1 MRLQVSWLRDYVDW
15 NGSVEELAHTLTRLG
30 IEVESVNYVGIAA
43 AKIVIGVVLDVERHP
58 NADRLRVCRVFDG
71 CTTRQIVC
79 GAPNVQ
85 QGQRVAVALPGAEL
99 PEGLTIEHR
108 TIRGVE
114 SEGMICSERELGI
127 GDDHA
132 GIVAFD
138 GDIAP
143 GLPLSEL
150 FPPDVVLEI
159 GITPNRADA
168 LSHFGIARILAPA
181 VGLKA
186 QLPHVCIAD
195 AFAAPCTIEL
205 PYPDLCQRYAA
216 RVLQNVTI
224 APSPLWMQR
233 RLERAGIRPRN
244 VVVDVTN
251 YVMLE
256 CGQPLH
262 AFDFQTIQDGR
273 IIVRLAR
280 QGESLTTLDGIER
293 SLDPTMLCIADV
305 GRPLA
310 IAGVMGG
317 ADSAITEATTQVLLE
332 SAYFAPSSIRRT
344 AKTLGLQTDSSYRF
358 ERGAD
363 IEMIPYALDRAAALI
378 AELTGARVSS
388 AVDVYPHPR
397 TPRELAVRI
406 ERAERIL
413 GVELRSS
420 EVKSALIRSGF
431 ALTEERPEQITVRVP
446 SYRADISQEIDLIEE
461 IAIAQGYEAIPAS
474 SEASVPYAARRIPE
488 HLQLP
493 TRRAEIRR
501 WLADVGFYEALSFT
515 LQDPQT
521 LLEPDRALELANPLG
536 RERSVLRQWLLP
548 SMVEILSRN
557 ARFGAGSMRLFEI
570 GKVFFA
576 SSDGSDHPAT
586 EREHLVLAVAGRSGR
601 RHWLESHR
609 WVDFYDLKGAIEA
622 LGKKFRLNL
631 HWQAAKQPE
640 TLQEWIVAPA
650 MEILCNGRTLGIA
663 GQIAPRLAR
672 RLDIPEAAFLAELEL
687 EPFYQTAGTFPHYQA
702 PSPYP
707 AVERDLALIVER
719 SLPAQAVVETVQQSG
734 GELLRSVEPF
744 DVFEHPSLGEGRK
757 SIALHLTFASG
768 ERTLTDAEVE
778 RAIERVLDAVASRH
792 GAQLRTS

>member
-1 MRLQVSWLRDYVDW
+1 MRIQVSWLRDYVDW

-43 AKIVIGVVLDVERHP
+43 AKIVIGVILDVERHP

-71 CTTRQIVC
+71 RTTRQIVC

-159 GITPNRADA
+159 SITPNRADA
-168 LSHFGIARILAPA
+168 LSHFGIARILAAA
-181 VGLKA
+181 VGHKA
-186 QLPHVCIAD
+186 QLPHVRIAD
-195 AFAAPCTIEL
+195 AFTAPCTIEL

-262 AFDFQTIQDGR
+262 AFDFQTIQSGQ

-293 SLDPTMLCIADV
+293 ALDPTMLCIADV
-305 GRPLA
+305 ERPLA
-310 IAGVMGG
+310 VAGVMGG
-317 ADSAITEATTQVLLE
+317 VDSAITEATTQVLLE
-332 SAYFAPSSIRRT
+332 SAYFAPASIRRT
-344 AKTLGLQTDSSYRF
+344 AKTLGLQTDASYRF

-378 AELTGARVSS
+378 AELTGASVST
-388 AVDVYPHPR
+388 ALDVYPHPR
-397 TPRELAVRI
+397 TPKELSVRI
-406 ERAERIL
+406 ERAKRIL
-413 GVELRSS
+413 GVGLRSS

-521 LLEPDRALELANPLG
+521 LLDAERALELANPLG

-557 ARFGAGSMRLFEI
+557 ARYGADSMRLFEI

-576 SSDGSDHPAT
+576 SSTGGEHHAT
-586 EREHLVLAVAGRSGR
+586 EHEHLVLAVAGRHGR

-622 LGKKFRLNL
+622 LGKRFRLNL
-631 HWQAAKQPE
+631 QWQPAESPE
-640 TLQEWIVAPA
+640 ATAEWLVAPV
-650 MEILCNGRTLGIA
+650 MEILCDGRAIGFA

-672 RLDIPEAAFLAELEL
+672 RWDIPEAAFLAELAL
-687 EPFYQTAGTFPHYQA
+687 EPFYHIAGTLPHYQA

-707 AVERDLALIVER
+707 AVERDLALIVDR
-719 SLPAQAVVETVQQSG
+719 SLPAQAVVETIQQSG

-768 ERTLTDAEVE
+768 ARTLTDAEVE

>member
-1 MRLQVSWLRDYVDW
+1 MRLQLSWLRDYVDW
-15 NGSVEELAHTLTRLG
+15 NGSVEELTHTLTRLG
-30 IEVESVNYVGIAA
+30 IEVESVEHVGVTAA
-43 AKIVIGVVLDVERHP
+43 NIVIGSVLNVEPHP

-71 CTTRQIVC
+71 NSSRQIVC

-99 PEGLTIEHR
+99 PGGLKIERR

-132 GIVAFD
+132 GIVTFD
-138 GDIAP
+138 GNIAP
-143 GLPLSEL
+143 GIPLSEL

-168 LSHFGIARILAPA
+168 LSHFGIARILAA
-181 VGLKA
+181 ATGHQA
-186 QLPHVCIAD
+186 HLPHVRIAD
-195 AFAAPCTIEL
+195 AFAPPCTIEL

-262 AFDFQTIQDGR
+262 AFDFQTIRGGR
-273 IIVRLAR
+273 IIVRPAS
-280 QGESLTTLDGIER
+280 QGESITTLDGIER
-293 SLDPTMLCIADV
+293 SLDPTMLCITDV
-305 GRPLA
+305 ERPLA

-332 SAYFAPSSIRRT
+332 AAYFAPASIRRT
-344 AKTLGLQTDSSYRF
+344 AKTLGLQTDASYRF

-378 AELTGARVSS
+378 AELTGASVST
-388 AVDVYPHPR
+388 ALDVYPHPR
-397 TPRELAVRI
+397 MPKELSVRI
-406 ERAERIL
+406 ERAQRIL
-413 GVELRSS
+413 GVELSSS
-420 EVKSALIRSGF
+420 EVKTALIRSGF

-446 SYRADISQEIDLIEE
+446 SYRADISQEIDLLEE
-461 IAIAQGYEAIPAS
+461 IAIAHGYEAIPAS
-474 SEASVPYAARRIPE
+474 SKASVPYAAHRIPE
-488 HLQLP
+488 HLRLP

-521 LLEPDRALELANPLG
+521 LLDAERVLELANPLG
-536 RERSVLRQWLLP
+536 RERSVLRQWLIP

-557 ARFGAGSMRLFEI
+557 ARYGASSMRLFEI

-576 SSDGSDHPAT
+576 SSDGSNHPAT
-586 EREHLVLAVAGRSGR
+586 EHEHLVLAVAGRSGQ
-601 RHWLESHR
+601 RHWLETHR

-622 LGKKFRLNL
+622 MGKRFRLNL
-631 HWQAAKQPE
+631 HWQPAQSPVA
-640 TLQEWIVAPA
+640 TAEWLIAPV
-650 MEILCNGRTLGIA
+650 MEICCDGHAIGIA

-672 RLDIPEAAFLAELEL
+672 RWDIPEAAFLAELSL
-687 EPFYQTAGTFPHYQA
+687 EPFYRTADTVPRYQA

-707 AVERDLALIVER
+707 VVERDLALIVDR
-719 SLPAQAVVETVQQSG
+719 LLPAQALVETVHRAG
-734 GELLRSVEPF
+734 GDLLRSVEPF
-744 DVFEHPSLGEGRK
+744 DVFEHPSLGEGKK
-757 SIALHLTFASG
+757 SIALHLTFASS

-778 RAIERVLDAVASRH
+778 QVIERVLDAVARQH
-792 GAQLRTS
+792 GAQLRTL